1 MNADR
6 AEAPEVAEY
15 PAVLRLPVQ
24 WGDQD
29 AYRHVN
35 NVVYFRWFESA
46 RIVYLEK
53 IGLKEMYHAQG
64 IGPILA
70 AIACN
75 YRRQLNYPDTV
86 DVGAK
91 ITRIGRTSME
101 MVHVLYSH
109 EQKAVV
115 ADGTIRFFQLNAATA
130 PSFVRD
136 TWRPARN
143 GATLCLVVVQLDTIV
158 EVVDRDTLVYGGER
172 YRRAAQP

>member
-1 MNADR
+1 MSTEPSPPA
-6 AEAPEVAEY
+6 EVAEC

-109 EQKAVV
+109 EQRSVV
-115 ADGTIRFFQLNAATA
+115 ADGT
-130 PSFVRD
+130 S
-136 TWRPARN
+136 
-143 GATLCLVVVQLDTIV
+143 TIV
-158 EVVDRDTLVYGGER
+158 TFDYNQQRPTPVPAEI
-172 YRRAAQP
+172 RAKIEEIEGKKFST

>member
-1 MNADR
+1 MTSDGA
-6 AEAPEVAEY
+6 APPEVAEY

-86 DVGAK
+86 PAEEGAS
-91 ITRIGRTSME
+91 IGAAPIGE
-101 MVHVLYSH
+101 
-109 EQKAVV
+109 
-115 ADGTIRFFQLNAATA
+115 ADEPAPAAGPPA
-130 PSFVRD
+130 PS
-136 TWRPARN
+136 
-143 GATLCLVVVQLDTIV
+143 GQ
-158 EVVDRDTLVYGGER
+158 
-172 YRRAAQP
+172 Q

>member
-1 MNADR
+1 MSTQPPTP
-6 AEAPEVAEY
+6 PEVAEY

-29 AYRHVN
+29 AYQHVN

-115 ADGTIRFFQLNAATA
+115 ADGT
-130 PSFVRD
+130 S
-136 TWRPARN
+136 
-143 GATLCLVVVQLDTIV
+143 TIV
-158 EVVDRDTLVYGGER
+158 AFDYKQQRPTPVPAEIRAKIEEVEGKKLS
-172 YRRAAQP
+172 A